1 MSIRLC
7 QECCQWV
14 STRDAYCPDCQDAL
28 PETINPDEVDGR
40 FRSVV
45 GEVRGRMGHVRI
57 VRRKLPSDGVFYET
71 ANGLFFLP
79 YRTVTKRRLV
89 EQSATSPMWT
99 VAAVLWSPLMFL
111 SPFLKRREL
120 REKDFVENEAIRLGK
135 DDLHLLPDF
144 LSRVAGA
151 FFLPIRDIRAI
162 TGKRGQWTIERSSSG
177 STIRIRPIAD
187 GPFGQA
193 LQQFSET
200 RL

>member
-14 STRDAYCPDCQDAL
+14 STRDGRCPDCQDAL
-28 PETINPDEVDGR
+28 PETINPEEVDGR
-40 FRSVV
+40 FRSLV
-45 GEVRGRMGHVRI
+45 GEVRGRMGHVRV

-151 FFLPIRDIRAI
+151 FFLPTRNIRAI
-162 TGKRGQWTIERSSSG
+162 TERRGQWTIERSLG
-177 STIRIRPIAD
+177 STISIRPIAD
-187 GPFGQA
+187 GPFGQTM
-193 LQQFSET
+193 QQFADT

>member
-1 MSIRLC
+1 ML
-7 QECCQWV
+7 
-14 STRDAYCPDCQDAL
+14 TRDGRCPDCQDAL
-28 PETINPDEVDGR
+28 PETINPEDLDSR
-40 FRSVV
+40 IRDIV
-45 GEVRGRMGHVRI
+45 GQVQGRMGHVHV

-71 ANGLFFLP
+71 LNGLFFLP

-89 EQSATSPMWT
+89 EQSASSPMWS

-120 REKDFVENEAIRLGK
+120 REKDFVEIEAIRLGK

-144 LSRVAGA
+144 LSRVEGS

-162 TGKRGQWTIERSSSG
+162 TEKRGQWTIERSIG

-187 GPFGQA
+187 GPFSQA
-193 LQQFSET
+193 MNQFVET